1 MKKLNKGL
9 VRPANNTVVCHE
21 QAMQDKQL
29 REKLKALRTQIL
41 WIDKYSKSSQETI
54 QNQIKKLRIKMW
66 LLIGQFQYNF
76 PLDKLIAVVKLH
88 ESIGRFP

>member
-1 MKKLNKGL
+1 
-9 VRPANNTVVCHE
+9 VCHE

-76 PLDKLIAVVKLH
+76 PLDKLIAVVQLH